1 MLTLVDLLITLDT
14 NDEAPRDVY
23 TPLSEHIED
32 AGGAVR
38 DQVLG
43 YYPQGEHYVAR
54 AVLLFEGLGARD
66 IDEHLEMLFGDRDEV
81 LAYDQ
86 IGDTIEVSDEATF
99 EAYVH
104 DASEEDLPEDLRTD
118 TDTDLYVEGD

>member
-1 MLTLVDLLITLDT
+1 MLTLVDLLLTLDT
-14 NDEAPRDVY
+14 QDESPRSIY
-23 TPLSEHIED
+23 TTLSEHLEEH
-32 AGGAVR
+32 GGVIR
-38 DQVLG
+38 DQSLG
-43 YYPQGEHYVAR
+43 YYPQGENCVVR
-54 AVLLFEGLGARD
+54 TVVLFDGID
-66 IDEHLEMLFGDRDEV
+66 IGDLDAHLETLFADRDEV